1 MFPVATVSASRAPV
15 NAMRIAA
22 VTFQVLNVNAR
33 TNWSFV
39 RVELD
44 GGAVGTG
51 EASLNGYEPLLDACV
66 RALAATLVG
75 TEVEAGWRH
84 LVTRPHAPGGL
95 AQNAAKSAVAQALA
109 DAEARA
115 AGVSLTQWL
124 GGARR
129 ARVPVYAN
137 INRATVDRSPDG
149 CARSAQAAVAAGW
162 PAVKIAP
169 FDGVFPD
176 ALDRAETRRAIDVGV
191 ARVAAIR
198 AAVGAGAGVM
208 VDCHWRF
215 DEPTAVAVLERL
227 APYALGWF
235 ECPVSEQPA
244 SHPALSRLRAA
255 AHALHTR
262 IAACE
267 LQSSVDG
274 FRPFVAPALAAAP
287 LVDAIMP
294 DVKYCGGP
302 AEMLRIAAF
311 AQAHGVAF
319 SPHNPTGPVC
329 TYASLAVAACADAV
343 ESLEVQLGES
353 DLLHEV
359 VGGARPV
366 LVDGCYE
373 VPAGLGVGVVL
384 DDRVLAAHP
393 YHPVPPFLDERLG

>member
-1 MFPVATVSASRAPV
+1 
-15 NAMRIAA
+15 MRIAA
-22 VTFQVLNVNAR
+22 VTFHVLNVNDR

-44 GGAVGTG
+44 VWAGRHRRGCRC
-51 EASLNGYEPLLDACV
+51 NGYEPLLDACV

-198 AAVGAGAGVM
+198 AAVGGGAGVM

-215 DEPTAVAVLERL
+215 DEADRGRGARAAGAARPRL
-227 APYALGWF
+227 VRVPGARSSRRRIRSFPRLRGAPHAR
-235 ECPVSEQPA
+235 PA
-244 SHPALSRLRAA
+244 QHRGLRAA
-255 AHALHTR
+255 
-262 IAACE
+262 
-267 LQSSVDG
+267 
-274 FRPFVAPALAAAP
+274 
-287 LVDAIMP
+287 
-294 DVKYCGGP
+294 
-302 AEMLRIAAF
+302 
-311 AQAHGVAF
+311 
-319 SPHNPTGPVC
+319 
-329 TYASLAVAACADAV
+329 
-343 ESLEVQLGES
+343 
-353 DLLHEV
+353 V
-359 VGGARPV
+359 VGRPASACS
-366 LVDGCYE
+366 LRRHWPPRFSRATDAALSSRD
-373 VPAGLGVGVVL
+373 PAGRPWG
-384 DDRVLAAHP
+384 
-393 YHPVPPFLDERLG
+393 